1 MSARLAARG
10 RWRMLLAAMVL
21 LPASLHA
28 QQTPQSELE
37 RSRQRL
43 EQIKQQRDS
52 LERQSQRM
60 AGQITDVSVR
70 MRNLE
75 RQRDLTSQ
83 AVPAIEQKIG
93 SLGTKLEGSPSA

>member
-1 MSARLAARG
+1 
-10 RWRMLLAAMVL
+10 MLLAAMVL

-28 QQTPQSELE
+28 QQTTQSELE

-70 MRNLE
+70 MRNVE

-83 AVPAIEQKIG
+83 AVHAIEQNPRQRTG
-93 SLGTKLEGSPSA
+93 EARNGVGNDGEAKL